1 MFISTENEEQIS
13 RPLENGVESNLDSP
27 DGLLSAS
34 EMPESPLFPAVS
46 TDVNVVPEHEKNELE
61 TKIVNLE
68 GKIIWALIQNVC
80 CW

>member
-13 RPLENGVESNLDSP
+13 LPLENGVESNLDSP
-27 DGLLSAS
+27 DGLLSVS

-46 TDVNVVPEHEKNELE
+46 IDVNVVPEHEKNELE

-68 GKIIWALIQNVC
+68 GKII
-80 CW
+80 